1 MPKIKYLGH
10 EPRTLPLEGGRLVE
24 PGQVIEV
31 AEAEGY
37 VCQSIWA
44 LAEGKSAKA
53 EKE

>member
-1 MPKIKYLGH
+1 MPKIKYLGP

-31 AEAEGY
+31 ADAEGY
-37 VCQSIWA
+37 VCQSIW
-44 LAEGKSAKA
+44 EPVKSAKA